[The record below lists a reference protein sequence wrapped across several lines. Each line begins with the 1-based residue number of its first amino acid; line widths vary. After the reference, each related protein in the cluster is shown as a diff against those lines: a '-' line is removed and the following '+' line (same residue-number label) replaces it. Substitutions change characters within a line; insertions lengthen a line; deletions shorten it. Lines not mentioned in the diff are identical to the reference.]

1 MSKISQFSIHKKLIG
16 IGGEQKSVKR
26 LRSGDLLIET
36 TLTLQTKF
44 FHLVKSFLNNPVT
57 ITPHKILNSC
67 LGLLSEPNLMGTPD
81 SAILEDFSDQGVT
94 QDLHTVD
101 LQDFQHGRANISGFR
116 LVQPSKTSGIF
127 VSREW
132 LLGDIY
138 YGRLN
143 KRLPPVKVG

>member
-1 MSKISQFSIHKKLIG
+1 MTYVTNYFT
-16 IGGEQKSVKR
+16 V
-26 LRSGDLLIET
+26 DLLIYRS
-36 TLTLQTKF
+36 QKPKPVNRSQDHSVFKF
-44 FHLVKSFLNNPVT
+44 GIQFQKAQSYGMMTEYHNYF
-57 ITPHKILNSC
+57 ITSL
-67 LGLLSEPNLMGTPD
+67 
-81 SAILEDFSDQGVT
+81 
-94 QDLHTVD
+94 DLHTVD

-116 LVQPSKTSGIF
+116 LVQPSRTSGIF